1 MRRGRHPGVKLGRK
15 PYGVLTAAD
24 LLPGPPADL
33 VQVGQVLLS
42 GPGADQRD
50 DPDFH
55 DQPDLGDVSGCQRG
69 QAQQVGQAVKDV
81 PAGRDGHEGTTA
93 RGAPDLDQ
101 AARFQH
107 PQHLAR
113 GVPADAEAL
122 AQVPLGGE
130 PVARPELA
138 LAYQLA
144 NLIDDRLGDPAYA
157 DFVEQS
163 SLGEARGSARGSIRH
178 I

>member
-1 MRRGRHPGVKLGRK
+1 VKLGRK
-15 PYGVLTAAD
+15 PHGVLTAAD

-33 VQVGQVLLS
+33 VQVGQVLLG

-55 DQPDLGDVSGCQRG
+55 NQPDLGDVGGCQRG

-81 PAGRDGHEGTTA
+81 LAGGDGHEGTAA

-107 PQHLAR
+107 PQRLAR

-122 AQVPLGGE
+122 TQLPLGRE
-130 PVARPELA
+130 AVARPELA
-138 LAYQLA
+138 LAHQLA
-144 NLIDDRLGDPAYA
+144 NLIDDRPGDPAYA
-157 DFVEQS
+157 DFLEQS
-163 SLGEARGSARGSIRH
+163 SLGEARGFARGSIRH